1 MSPQRFEHLL
11 SLVGPLITKEN
22 TRLRGAITAAEWL
35 TLTLRYLASGDAQQS
50 QTFNFRIGKSTV
62 SGIIRETCDAI
73 WNVLHGVYLKTP
85 STPREWKKISQDF
98 NDLWNFPHCLGAGD
112 GKHVVIECPKKSGS
126 NYFNYKG
133 TFSIVL
139 LAYGDA
145 NYCFTAVDVGQY
157 GKSNDSG
164 AFANSKISKAFETN
178 RWRRIEQVR
187 QLFAYSWP
195 EALSSKNK
203 TFAWT
208 LQRLFRLCI
217 LFVCGLCWIAN
228 GHLPHHLWREGSANP
243 CTDRQSRPRWR
254 IQEMVFAH
262 HPRMPSKEN
271 SLLEL
276 VSRATFLDIGCYKN
290 RQYGPVPSPMPRSK
304 ILNDV
309 GWRRPIN
316 FT

>member
-1 MSPQRFEHLL
+1 MSPQQFEHVL
-11 SLVGPLITKEN
+11 SLVGPLITKVN
-22 TRLRGAITAAEWL
+22 TRLRGAITAAERL

-50 QTFNFRIGKSTV
+50 QSFNFRIGKSTV

-178 RWRRIEQVR
+178 SFIV
-187 QLFAYSWP
+187 P
-195 EALSSKNK
+195 
-203 TFAWT
+203 
-208 LQRLFRLCI
+208 
-217 LFVCGLCWIAN
+217 
-228 GHLPHHLWREGSANP
+228 PSATGRN
-243 CTDRQSRPRWR
+243 
-254 IQEMVFAH
+254 
-262 HPRMPSKEN
+262 
-271 SLLEL
+271 
-276 VSRATFLDIGCYKN
+276 
-290 RQYGPVPSPMPRSK
+290 
-304 ILNDV
+304 
-309 GWRRPIN
+309 
-316 FT
+316 